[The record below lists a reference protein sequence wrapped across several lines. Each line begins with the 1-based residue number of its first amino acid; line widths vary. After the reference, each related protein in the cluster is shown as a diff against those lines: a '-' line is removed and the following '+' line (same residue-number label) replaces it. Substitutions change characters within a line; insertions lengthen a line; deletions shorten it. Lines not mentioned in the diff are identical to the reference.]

1 MFHSATNYEEITF
14 NREGGYCGRSV
25 SWCGISLVSSQ
36 TDLANLYLRAG
47 LKNLGTVFL
56 ITDAHIPDEKFLV
69 LINDL
74 LASGEIPDLFPED
87 EVENIVSSVRNE
99 VRDHMVEGEYLKY
112 KLQINDNQLCSC
124 LWIHKLFLVIHC
136 LLWFSFLHFKYF
148 KYFI

>member
-1 MFHSATNYEEITF
+1 MKYFLF
-14 NREGGYCGRSV
+14 
-25 SWCGISLVSSQ
+25 SQ

-99 VRDHMVEGEYLKY
+99 VRNHTVKGESLSEI
-112 KLQINDNQLCSC
+112 QITD
-124 LWIHKLFLVIHC
+124 
-136 LLWFSFLHFKYF
+136 
-148 KYFI
+148 